1 VKFLRA
7 FDIEVIKF
15 LEGKYEIDFEIGK
28 EFFQHFEDNELLDE
42 GRLTVRVL
50 MDKGANLIEM
60 NFLISGEVK
69 LTCDRSLEE
78 YFEPL
83 EINER
88 ILFKYG
94 EVEEEINEEV
104 YMITRDTSKVN
115 VAQFIYEF
123 VLLGLPAKK
132 IHPDHRTE
140 FDEEDFEAEGTYA
153 YIDGDN
159 EEDSE
164 AEPSADQDQKE
175 ENTDPRWEL
184 LKKLKNKDQ
193 S

>member
-1 VKFLRA
+1 MKFLRT

-15 LEGKYEIDFEIGK
+15 LEGNYEIDFEIGK

-50 MDKGANLIEM
+50 MAKGANLIEM

-69 LTCDRSLEE
+69 VTCDRSLEE

-83 EINER
+83 EIKEK

-153 YIDGDN
+153 YIDGDYEGDP
-159 EEDSE
+159 EEESS
-164 AEPSADQDQKE
+164 PDQAQKE
-175 ENTDPRWEL
+175 EITDPRWEL
-184 LKKLKNKDQ
+184 LKKLKNKEQ

>member
-1 VKFLRA
+1 MKFLRA

-164 AEPSADQDQKE
+164 EEPSADQDQKE

>member
-1 VKFLRA
+1 MKFLRT

-15 LEGKYEIDFEIGK
+15 LEGVHEIDFEIGK

-42 GRLTVRVL
+42 GILTVRVI
-50 MDKGANLIEM
+50 MNKGANLIEM
-60 NFLISGEVK
+60 DFLISGEVK

-78 YFEPL
+78 YFEHL
-83 EINER
+83 EIR
-88 ILFKYG
+88 DKILFKYG

-104 YMITRDTSKVN
+104 YMITRDTASIN

-123 VLLGLPAKK
+123 ILLGLPAKK

-153 YIDGDN
+153 YIDGDYDDDF
-159 EEDSE
+159 EEESPDN
-164 AEPSADQDQKE
+164 QDQKE
-175 ENTDPRWEL
+175 EIADPRWEL
-184 LKKLKNKDQ
+184 LKKLKNKEQ

>member
-1 VKFLRA
+1 MKFLRA

-15 LEGKYEIDFEIGK
+15 LEGQYEIDFEIGK
-28 EFFQHFEDNELLDE
+28 EFFQHFEDNEILDE
-42 GRLTVRVL
+42 GHLTVRVL

-83 EINER
+83 EISEK

-104 YMITRDTSKVN
+104 YMITRDTPKVN

-140 FDEEDFEAEGTYA
+140 FDEDDFIAEGTYA
-153 YIDGDN
+153 YIDGDYDD
-159 EEDSE
+159 DSE
-164 AEPSADQDQKE
+164 EESSDDQTKE
-175 ENTDPRWEL
+175 EIADPRWEL
-184 LKKLKNKDQ
+184 LKKLKNKEQ

>member
-1 VKFLRA
+1 MKFLRT

-15 LEGKYEIDFEIGK
+15 LEGVHEIDFEIGK

-42 GRLTVRVL
+42 GILTVRVI
-50 MDKGANLIEM
+50 MNKGANLIEM
-60 NFLISGEVK
+60 DFLISGEVK

-78 YFEPL
+78 YFEHL
-83 EINER
+83 EISDK

-104 YMITRDTSKVN
+104 YMITRDTASIN

-123 VLLGLPAKK
+123 ILLGLPAKK

-153 YIDGDN
+153 YIDGDYDDDF
-159 EEDSE
+159 EEESSDN
-164 AEPSADQDQKE
+164 QDQKE
-175 ENTDPRWEL
+175 EIADPRWEL
-184 LKKLKNKDQ
+184 LKKLKNKEQ

>member
-1 VKFLRA
+1 MKFLRT

-15 LEGKYEIDFEIGK
+15 LEGKYEIEFEIGK

-42 GRLTVRVL
+42 GILTVRVL
-50 MDKGANLIEM
+50 MEKGANLIEM
-60 NFLISGEVK
+60 NFLITGEVK

-78 YFEPL
+78 YFEHL
-83 EINER
+83 EITEK

-94 EVEEEINEEV
+94 EVEEEVNEEV
-104 YMITRDTSKVN
+104 YIITRDTSKIN

-123 VLLGLPAKK
+123 ILLGLPAKK

-153 YIDGDN
+153 YIDGDYDN
-159 EEDSE
+159 DSDEDS
-164 AEPSADQDQKE
+164 SADQDQKE
-175 ENTDPRWEL
+175 EIADPRWEL
-184 LKKLKNKDQ
+184 LKKLKNKEQ

>member
-1 VKFLRA
+1 MKFLRT

-83 EINER
+83 EINEK

-123 VLLGLPAKK
+123 ILLGLPAKK

-153 YIDGDN
+153 YIDGDFDKDSD
-159 EEDSE
+159 EES
-164 AEPSADQDQKE
+164 SADQDQKE
-175 ENTDPRWEL
+175 EIADPRWEL
-184 LKKLKNKDQ
+184 LKKLKNKEQ

>member
-42 GRLTVRVL
+42 GILTVRVL

-60 NFLISGEVK
+60 NFLITGKVK

-78 YFEPL
+78 YFEHL
-83 EINER
+83 EITEK

-94 EVEEEINEEV
+94 EVEEEVNEEV
-104 YMITRDTSKVN
+104 YIITRDTSKIN

-123 VLLGLPAKK
+123 ILLGLPAKK

-153 YIDGDN
+153 YIDGDYDN
-159 EEDSE
+159 DSDEDS
-164 AEPSADQDQKE
+164 SGDQDQKE
-175 ENTDPRWEL
+175 EIADPRWEL
-184 LKKLKNKDQ
+184 LKKLKNKEQ

>member
-1 VKFLRA
+1 MKFLRA

-42 GRLTVRVL
+42 GILTVRVL

-60 NFLISGEVK
+60 NFLITGKVK

-78 YFEPL
+78 YFEHL
-83 EINER
+83 EITEK

-94 EVEEEINEEV
+94 EVEEEVNEVV
-104 YMITRDTSKVN
+104 YIITRDTSKIN

-153 YIDGDN
+153 YIDGDYDDDSD
-159 EEDSE
+159 EESSVDKH
-164 AEPSADQDQKE
+164 QKE
-175 ENTDPRWEL
+175 EVTDPRWEL
-184 LKKLKNKDQ
+184 LKKLKNKEQ

>member
-1 VKFLRA
+1 VKFLRT

-42 GRLTVRVL
+42 GILTVRVL

-60 NFLISGEVK
+60 NFLITGKVK

-78 YFEPL
+78 YFEHL
-83 EINER
+83 EITEK

-94 EVEEEINEEV
+94 EVEEEVNEVV
-104 YMITRDTSKVN
+104 YIITRDTSKIN

-153 YIDGDN
+153 YIDGDYDN
-159 EEDSE
+159 DSDEDS
-164 AEPSADQDQKE
+164 SGNQDQKE
-175 ENTDPRWEL
+175 EIADPRWEL
-184 LKKLKNKDQ
+184 LKKLKNKEQ

>member
-1 VKFLRA
+1 VKFLRT

-42 GRLTVRVL
+42 GILTVRVL

-60 NFLISGEVK
+60 NFLITGEVK

-78 YFEPL
+78 YFEHL
-83 EINER
+83 EITEK

-94 EVEEEINEEV
+94 EVEEEVNEEV
-104 YMITRDTSKVN
+104 YMITRDTSKIN

-123 VLLGLPAKK
+123 ILLGLPAKK
-132 IHPDHRTE
+132 IHPDHRTD

-153 YIDGDN
+153 YIDGDYDN
-159 EEDSE
+159 DSDEES
-164 AEPSADQDQKE
+164 SADQDQKE
-175 ENTDPRWEL
+175 DIADPRWEL
-184 LKKLKNKDQ
+184 LKKLKNKEQ

>member
-1 VKFLRA
+1 VKFLRT

-42 GRLTVRVL
+42 GILTVRVL

-60 NFLISGEVK
+60 NFLITGEVK

-78 YFEPL
+78 YFEHL
-83 EINER
+83 EITEK

-94 EVEEEINEEV
+94 EVEEEVNEEV
-104 YMITRDTSKVN
+104 YIITRDTSKIN

-123 VLLGLPAKK
+123 ILLGLPAKK

-153 YIDGDN
+153 YIDGDYDN
-159 EEDSE
+159 DSDEDS
-164 AEPSADQDQKE
+164 SGDQNQKE
-175 ENTDPRWEL
+175 EIADPRWEL
-184 LKKLKNKDQ
+184 LKKLKNKEQ

>member
-1 VKFLRA
+1 VKFLRT

-42 GRLTVRVL
+42 GILTVRVL

-60 NFLISGEVK
+60 NFLITGEVK

-78 YFEPL
+78 YFEHL
-83 EINER
+83 EITEK

-94 EVEEEINEEV
+94 EVEEEVNEEV
-104 YMITRDTSKVN
+104 YIITRDTSKIN

-123 VLLGLPAKK
+123 ILLGLPAKK

-153 YIDGDN
+153 YIDGDYDN
-159 EEDSE
+159 DSDEDS
-164 AEPSADQDQKE
+164 SGDQDQKE
-175 ENTDPRWEL
+175 EIADPRWEL
-184 LKKLKNKDQ
+184 LKKLKNKEQ

>member
-1 VKFLRA
+1 VKFLRT

-15 LEGKYEIDFEIGK
+15 LEGKYEIDFEIGR

-42 GRLTVRVL
+42 GILTVRVL

-60 NFLISGEVK
+60 NFLITGEVK

-78 YFEPL
+78 YFEHL
-83 EINER
+83 EITEK

-94 EVEEEINEEV
+94 EVEEEVNEEV
-104 YMITRDTSKVN
+104 YIITRDTSKIN

-123 VLLGLPAKK
+123 ILLGLPAKK

-153 YIDGDN
+153 YIDGDYVG
-159 EEDSE
+159 ESDEDS
-164 AEPSADQDQKE
+164 SADQDQKE
-175 ENTDPRWEL
+175 EIADPRWEL
-184 LKKLKNKDQ
+184 LKKLKNKEQ

>member
-1 VKFLRA
+1 MKFLRT

-42 GRLTVRVL
+42 GILTVRVL

-60 NFLISGEVK
+60 NFLITGEVK

-78 YFEPL
+78 YFEHL
-83 EINER
+83 EITEK

-94 EVEEEINEEV
+94 EVEEEVNEEV
-104 YMITRDTSKVN
+104 YIITRDTSKIN

-123 VLLGLPAKK
+123 ILLGLPAKK

-153 YIDGDN
+153 YIDGDYDN
-159 EEDSE
+159 DSDEDS
-164 AEPSADQDQKE
+164 SGNQDQKE
-175 ENTDPRWEL
+175 EIADPRWEL
-184 LKKLKNKDQ
+184 LKKLKNKEQ

>member
-1 VKFLRA
+1 MKFLRT

-15 LEGKYEIDFEIGK
+15 LEGKYEIDFEIGR

-42 GRLTVRVL
+42 GILTVRVL

-60 NFLISGEVK
+60 NFLITGEVK

-78 YFEPL
+78 YFEHL
-83 EINER
+83 EITEK

-94 EVEEEINEEV
+94 EVEEEVNEEV
-104 YMITRDTSKVN
+104 YIITRDTSKIN

-123 VLLGLPAKK
+123 ILLGLPAKK

-153 YIDGDN
+153 YIDGDYGG
-159 EEDSE
+159 ESDEDS
-164 AEPSADQDQKE
+164 SADQDQKE
-175 ENTDPRWEL
+175 EIADPRWEL
-184 LKKLKNKDQ
+184 LKKLKNKEQ

>member
-1 VKFLRA
+1 MKFLRT

-15 LEGKYEIDFEIGK
+15 LEGKYEIDFEIGR

-42 GRLTVRVL
+42 GILTVRVL

-60 NFLISGEVK
+60 NFLITGEVK

-78 YFEPL
+78 YFEHL
-83 EINER
+83 EITEK

-94 EVEEEINEEV
+94 EVEEEVNEEV
-104 YMITRDTSKVN
+104 YIITRDTSKIN

-123 VLLGLPAKK
+123 ILLGLPAKK

-153 YIDGDN
+153 YIDGDYVG
-159 EEDSE
+159 ESDEDS
-164 AEPSADQDQKE
+164 SADQDQKE
-175 ENTDPRWEL
+175 EIADPRWEL
-184 LKKLKNKDQ
+184 LKKLKNKEQ

>member
-1 VKFLRA
+1 VKFLRT
-7 FDIEVIKF
+7 FDIGVIKF
-15 LEGKYEIDFEIGK
+15 LEGKYEIDFEIGR

-42 GRLTVRVL
+42 GILTVRVL

-60 NFLISGEVK
+60 NFLITGEVK

-78 YFEPL
+78 YFEHL
-83 EINER
+83 EITEK

-94 EVEEEINEEV
+94 EVEEEVNEEV
-104 YMITRDTSKVN
+104 YIITRDTSKIN

-123 VLLGLPAKK
+123 ILLGLPAKK

-153 YIDGDN
+153 YIDGDYGG
-159 EEDSE
+159 ESDEDS
-164 AEPSADQDQKE
+164 SADQDQKE
-175 ENTDPRWEL
+175 EIADPRWEL
-184 LKKLKNKDQ
+184 LKKLKNKEQ

>member
-1 VKFLRA
+1 VKFLRT

-15 LEGKYEIDFEIGK
+15 LEGKYEIDFEIGR

-42 GRLTVRVL
+42 GILTVRVL

-60 NFLISGEVK
+60 NFLITGEVK

-78 YFEPL
+78 YFEHL
-83 EINER
+83 EITEK

-94 EVEEEINEEV
+94 EVEEEVNEEV
-104 YMITRDTSKVN
+104 YIITRDTSKIN

-123 VLLGLPAKK
+123 ILLGLPAKK

-153 YIDGDN
+153 YIDGDYGG
-159 EEDSE
+159 ESDEDS
-164 AEPSADQDQKE
+164 SADQDQKE
-175 ENTDPRWEL
+175 EIADPRWEL
-184 LKKLKNKDQ
+184 LKKLKNKEQ

>member
-42 GRLTVRVL
+42 GILTVRVL

-60 NFLISGEVK
+60 NFLITGKVK

-78 YFEPL
+78 YFEHL
-83 EINER
+83 EITEK

-94 EVEEEINEEV
+94 EVEEEVNEVV
-104 YMITRDTSKVN
+104 YIITRDTSKIN

-153 YIDGDN
+153 YIDGDYDDDSD
-159 EEDSE
+159 EESSVDKH
-164 AEPSADQDQKE
+164 QKE
-175 ENTDPRWEL
+175 EVTDPRWEL
-184 LKKLKNKDQ
+184 LKKLKNKEQ

>member
-15 LEGKYEIDFEIGK
+15 LEGKYEIDFEIEK

-42 GRLTVRVL
+42 GILTVRVL

-60 NFLISGEVK
+60 NFLITGKVK

-78 YFEPL
+78 YFEHL
-83 EINER
+83 EITER

-94 EVEEEINEEV
+94 EVEEEVNEEV
-104 YMITRDTSKVN
+104 YIITRDTSKIN

-123 VLLGLPAKK
+123 ILLGLPAKK

-153 YIDGDN
+153 YIDGDYDN
-159 EEDSE
+159 ASEEES
-164 AEPSADQDQKE
+164 SADQDQKKE
-175 ENTDPRWEL
+175 IADPRWEL
-184 LKKLKNKDQ
+184 LKKLKNKE
-193 S
+193 

>member
-1 VKFLRA
+1 VKFLRT

-15 LEGKYEIDFEIGK
+15 LEGKYEIDFEIGTK
-28 EFFQHFEDNELLDE
+28 FFQEFEDNELLDE
-42 GRLTVRVL
+42 GHLTVRVL
-50 MDKGANLIEM
+50 MDKGPNLIEM

-83 EINER
+83 NLDEKI
-88 ILFKYG
+88 IFKYG
-94 EVEEEINEEV
+94 AVEEEINEEV
-104 YMITRDTSKVN
+104 YMITRDTPKVN

-123 VLLGLPAKK
+123 ILLGLPAKK

-140 FDEEDFEAEGTYA
+140 FDEDDFEAEGTYA
-153 YIDGDN
+153 YIDGDFEDDI
-159 EEDSE
+159 EEES
-164 AEPSADQDQKE
+164 STDQDQKE
-175 ENTDPRWEL
+175 EITDPRWEL
-184 LKKLKNKDQ
+184 LKKLKNKEQ

>member
-1 VKFLRA
+1 VKFLRT

-15 LEGKYEIDFEIGK
+15 LEGKYEIEFEIGK

-42 GRLTVRVL
+42 GILTVRVL
-50 MDKGANLIEM
+50 MEKGANLIEM
-60 NFLISGEVK
+60 NFLITGEVK

-78 YFEPL
+78 YFEHL
-83 EINER
+83 EITEK

-94 EVEEEINEEV
+94 EVEEEVNEEV
-104 YMITRDTSKVN
+104 YIITRDTSKIN

-123 VLLGLPAKK
+123 ILLGLPAKK

-153 YIDGDN
+153 YIDGDYDN
-159 EEDSE
+159 DSDEDS
-164 AEPSADQDQKE
+164 SADQDQKE
-175 ENTDPRWEL
+175 EIADPRWEL
-184 LKKLKNKDQ
+184 LKKLKNKEQ

>member
-1 VKFLRA
+1 MKFLRT

-42 GRLTVRVL
+42 GILTVRVL

-60 NFLISGEVK
+60 NFLITGEVK
-69 LTCDRSLEE
+69 LICDRSLEE
-78 YFEPL
+78 YFEHL
-83 EINER
+83 EITEK

-94 EVEEEINEEV
+94 EVEEEVNEEV
-104 YMITRDTSKVN
+104 YIITRDTSKIN

-123 VLLGLPAKK
+123 ILLGLPAKK

-153 YIDGDN
+153 YIDGDYDN
-159 EEDSE
+159 DSDEDS
-164 AEPSADQDQKE
+164 SGDQDQKE
-175 ENTDPRWEL
+175 EIADPRWEL
-184 LKKLKNKDQ
+184 LKKLKNKEQ

>member
-164 AEPSADQDQKE
+164 EEPSADQDQKE

>member
-1 VKFLRA
+1 MKFLRT
-7 FDIEVIKF
+7 FDIGVIKF
-15 LEGKYEIDFEIGK
+15 LEGKYEIDFEIGR

-42 GRLTVRVL
+42 GILTVRVL

-60 NFLISGEVK
+60 NFLITGEVK

-78 YFEPL
+78 YFEHL
-83 EINER
+83 EITEK

-94 EVEEEINEEV
+94 EVEEEVNEEV
-104 YMITRDTSKVN
+104 YIITRDTSKIN

-123 VLLGLPAKK
+123 ILLGLPAKK

-153 YIDGDN
+153 YIDGDYGG
-159 EEDSE
+159 ESDEDS
-164 AEPSADQDQKE
+164 SADQDQKE
-175 ENTDPRWEL
+175 EIADPRWEL
-184 LKKLKNKDQ
+184 LKKLKNKEQ

>member
-1 VKFLRA
+1 MKFLRA